1 MVLTVRRAGGRS
13 DRFAMHD
20 VRGLR
25 LAWRVA
31 GLVDAPDY
39 DPVTVFTVCASTA
52 HIHRG
57 KDIAHAVV
65 WK

>member
-1 MVLTVRRAGGRS
+1 
-13 DRFAMHD
+13 MHD